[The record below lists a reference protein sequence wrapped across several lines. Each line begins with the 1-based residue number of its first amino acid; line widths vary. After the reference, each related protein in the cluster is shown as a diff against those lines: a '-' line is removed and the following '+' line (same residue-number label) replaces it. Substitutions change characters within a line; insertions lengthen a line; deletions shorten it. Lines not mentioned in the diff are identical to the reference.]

1 MLIFMATPRILLA
14 CFAGS
19 EAKSQL
25 VEVVVAPLVM
35 IVPPA
40 PTTATRT
47 LAQNRPQP
55 APDIAVHFWER
66 GAVAV
71 LEVSEPPAQDF
82 IEPRNGNH
90 GQSSRCAC
98 GRERAISKIHVER
111 GESPHRIKGG

>member
-82 IEPRNGNH
+82 IEPRNGNL
-90 GQSSRCAC
+90 QR
-98 GRERAISKIHVER
+98 RAVQL
-111 GESPHRIKGG
+111 